1 MNLSKK
7 HDPHWLHCLDTCP
20 STNTWAIE
28 NAAHLN
34 HGDVVF
40 TQKQTAG
47 RGQNGRTWHSPAGVL
62 TASVILTK
70 IPSDQLP
77 ELSLAAGLAVIYAVE
92 DLVVDRQNCFRLKW
106 PNDILFN
113 GRKLAGILCEASS
126 LGAEG
131 RVVVG
136 IGLNRC
142 VAIKHET
149 LQAISHQIVSLHQ
162 ISATVPTELELLEKI
177 RSYLMQLAGLLWHK
191 NNEPDDQA
199 HDQAHHGFSA
209 LLPSLRNRDALNGQ
223 TINLAVGQQSI
234 MGQAAG
240 ISDRGHLL
248 LRLQNGDIQAFS
260 SGHIV
265 SDSCI

>member
-1 MNLSKK
+1 MNISKK
-7 HDPHWLHCLDTCP
+7 HHPHWLHWLETCP
-20 STNTWAIE
+20 STNTWAIH

-40 TQKQTAG
+40 TQNQTAG
-47 RGQNGRTWHSPAGVL
+47 RGQNDRIWHSPAGVL
-62 TASVILTK
+62 TASVVLTQM
-70 IPSDQLP
+70 PSAQLP
-77 ELSLAAGLAVIYAVE
+77 KLSLAAGLAIIYAIE

-149 LQAISHQIVSLHQ
+149 LEAISHQIVSLHQ
-162 ISATVPTELELLEKI
+162 ISATVPTELELLEKF
-177 RSYLMQLAGLLWHK
+177 RSYLMQLAGLLRYK

-199 HDQAHHGFSA
+199 HYQAHHGFSA
-209 LLPSLRNRDALNGQ
+209 LLPSLRKRDALNGQ
-223 TINLAVGQQSI
+223 TITLAVGHQRI
-234 MGQAAG
+234 VGQVAG

-248 LRLQNGDIQAFS
+248 LRLQNGDIQAFA

-265 SDSCI
+265 PDGRV

>member
-1 MNLSKK
+1 MNLSEN
-7 HDPHWLHCLDTCP
+7 HCPHWLHWLDTCP
-20 STNTWAIE
+20 STTTWAIE
-28 NAAHLN
+28 NAAYLN

-62 TASVILTK
+62 TASVILTQ

-77 ELSLAAGLAVIYAVE
+77 ELSLAAGLSVIYAVE
-92 DLVVDRQNCFRLKW
+92 DLAIDCQNRFSLKW

-142 VAIKHET
+142 VEVKHET
-149 LQAISHQIVSLHQ
+149 LKAISHQVISLHQ
-162 ISATVPTELELLEKI
+162 ISATVPTELELLAQF
-177 RSYLMQLAGLLWHK
+177 RSYLMQLAGLLRHK
-191 NNEPDDQA
+191 NNQSG
-199 HDQAHHGFSA
+199 HGFSS
-209 LLPSLRNRDALNGQ
+209 LLPSLRQRDALIGQ
-223 TINLAVGQQSI
+223 MITLEVGQKQI
-234 MGQAAG
+234 VGQAAG
-240 ISDRGHLL
+240 ISDRGYLL
-248 LRLQNGDIQAFS
+248 LRLQSAEIHAFA
-260 SGHIV
+260 SGHIL
-265 SDSCI
+265 

>member
-1 MNLSKK
+1 MNGLEQPY
-7 HDPHWLHCLDTCP
+7 PHWLHWLETCP
-20 STNTWAIE
+20 STNTWAIH
-28 NAAHLN
+28 NAGHLH
-34 HGDVVF
+34 HGDVIF

-47 RGQNGRTWHSPAGVL
+47 RGQNDRTWHSPAGVL
-62 TASVILTK
+62 TASVVLTQ
-70 IPSDQLP
+70 IPSVQLP

-92 DLVVDRQNCFRLKW
+92 DLVVDCQNRFRLKW
-106 PNDILFN
+106 PNDVLFN

-126 LGAEG
+126 FGAEG

-142 VAIKHET
+142 VEIKHET
-149 LQAISHQIVSLHQ
+149 LKAISHQIVSLHQ
-162 ISATVPTELELLEKI
+162 VSATVPTELELLEKF
-177 RSYLMQLAGLLWHK
+177 RSYLMQLAGLLRYK
-191 NNEPDDQA
+191 NNEPDHQA
-199 HDQAHHGFSA
+199 HYQAHHGFSA

-223 TINLAVGQQSI
+223 TITLAVGQQSI

-248 LRLQNGDIQAFS
+248 LRLQNGDIQAFA

-265 SDSCI
+265 SDGCI

>member
-1 MNLSKK
+1 MNVSEN
-7 HDPHWLHCLDTCP
+7 HCPHWLHWLDTCS

-62 TASVILTK
+62 TASVILTQ
-70 IPSDQLP
+70 IPSVQLP

-92 DLVVDRQNCFRLKW
+92 DLVIDCQSLFRLKW
-106 PNDILFN
+106 PNDIWFN
-113 GRKLAGILCEASS
+113 GRKIAGILCEASS
-126 LGAEG
+126 SGAEG

-142 VAIKHET
+142 VEVRDET
-149 LQAISHQIVSLHQ
+149 LKAISHRVISLHQ
-162 ISATVPTELELLEKI
+162 ISAAIPTELELLEQV
-177 RSYLMQLAGLLWHK
+177 RRYLMQLAGILRYE
-191 NNEPDDQA
+191 NNRSG
-199 HDQAHHGFSA
+199 HGFSL
-209 LLPSLRNRDALNGQ
+209 LLPPLRQRDALSGQ
-223 TINLAVGQQSI
+223 MITLAVGQTQI
-234 MGQAAG
+234 VGEAAG

-248 LRLQNGDIQAFS
+248 LRLQNGEIQAFA
-260 SGHIV
+260 SGHIL
-265 SDSCI
+265 